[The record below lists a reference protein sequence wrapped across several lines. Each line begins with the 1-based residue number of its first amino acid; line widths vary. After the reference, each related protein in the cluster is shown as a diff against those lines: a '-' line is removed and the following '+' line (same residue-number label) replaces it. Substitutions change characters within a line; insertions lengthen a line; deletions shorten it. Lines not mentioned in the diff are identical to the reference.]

1 MCRLMPGFLKYYIQ
15 LYQALEITKKYRILI
30 DVVGIIP
37 LFSKKNSPKILKLL
51 SWKMLFFDLWPG
63 FVDSIFYT
71 FLRLFQC
78 YM

>member
-37 LFSKKNSPKILKLL
+37 LFSKKKFP
-51 SWKMLFFDLWPG
+51 
-63 FVDSIFYT
+63 
-71 FLRLFQC
+71 
-78 YM
+78 